1 MRKRFY
7 EQAFIEKTKPILGV
21 SSGREAKIT
30 TQKSPSNPPL
40 KSILKKENAKDE
52 LLEFI
57 DAKELERQEQE
68 RREKRRKLLEEAEQ
82 KRLLEQKKKKVEPSE
97 SLIKKIVKEDPPQLQ
112 SAVPNEDS
120 DDSDDMFADDSDK
133 PSKDNSAADVS
144 AQVCPSYHA
153 ILIKCISIY
162 L

>member
-1 MRKRFY
+1 MSKRSN

-21 SSGREAKIT
+21 SLGREAKIT
-30 TQKSPSNPPL
+30 TQKPPSNPPL

-57 DAKELERQEQE
+57 DAKELEKQEQE
-68 RREKRRKLLEEAEQ
+68 RREKRRKLLEQAEQ
-82 KRLLEQKKKKVEPSE
+82 KRLLEQKKKKVEPSK
-97 SLIKKIVKEDPPQLQ
+97 SPIKKIVKEDSPQLQ
-112 SAVPNEDS
+112 SVVTNEDS

-133 PSKDNSAADVS
+133 PSKDNSAADAS

-153 ILIKCISIY
+153 ILIKCKSIY